1 MQLQSPE
8 RETPHPS
15 ELGGE
20 KGKRGEVAKHLDESK
35 RTRLYRAIRF
45 EAQSH
50 AKMILTRE
58 AMRMQRS
65 GETDKSYLGDV
76 FRTIDCMQRRH
87 GYFVK
92 VNHHA
97 TFGTASYAGL
107 VTCGSVW
114 ACPVCAAKIQERRR
128 TEIEQAMAWH
138 KSNGGV
144 AIMVTFTF
152 PHYRF
157 DSLPDLLSKQAQAFK
172 NLRGGKV
179 WHGLTKSL
187 GFVGL
192 VRSLEVTHGGNGWHP
207 HTHELWLVNPGVS
220 EFHLRAQLAQLWAK
234 ACHRAGLLPGQTIE
248 EEPAFYA
255 HSVDVR
261 LDVQTGDYLAKQ
273 DDSRAWGL
281 AAEVAK
287 ASSKAGRAKG
297 VHPHHFLVRHDPGDD
312 LRYLEYVKA
321 MKGKRQL
328 FWSHGLKARA
338 GVLDVSD
345 EELAEREEAGAV
357 LLAAIPA
364 PAWKYVTGNDAR
376 AELLDAVELA
386 GFDGMCHLL
395 RSLGVPKHHMPLTPT
410 EYATRAEQAA

>member
-1 MQLQSPE
+1 VESQSPE
-8 RETPHPS
+8 IETPLPS
-15 ELGGE
+15 LLAGE
-20 KGKRGEVAKHLDESK
+20 KGKRGGVTKHLDEL
-35 RTRLYRAIRF
+35 RLTRLYRAIRF

-50 AKMILTRE
+50 AKAILIRE
-58 AMRMQRS
+58 AMRMQS
-65 GETDKSYLGDV
+65 KNETDKTYLGDV

-87 GYFVK
+87 SYFVK

-97 TFGTASYAGL
+97 AFGSASFAGL

-128 TEIEQAMAWH
+128 TEIEKAMTWH
-138 KSNGGV
+138 KSNAGV

-152 PHYRF
+152 PHVRF
-157 DSLPDLLSKQAQAFK
+157 DALPDLLTKQATAFK
-172 NLRGGKV
+172 LLRSGRI
-179 WHGLTKSL
+179 WSELMKSV

-192 VRSLEVTHGGNGWHP
+192 VRSLEVTHGQNGWHP
-207 HTHELWLVNPGVS
+207 HTHELWLVDDTVVQVKLLG
-220 EFHLRAQLAQLWAK
+220 QLVRLWK
-234 ACHRAGLLPGQTIE
+234 SACYRAGLIGLDVYEGIGP
-248 EEPAFYA
+248 FDL

-273 DDSRAWGL
+273 DDSRSWGI

-287 ASSKAGRAKG
+287 ASSKAGKSKG
-297 VHPHHFLVRHDPGDD
+297 VHPHHFLVRHDAGDD

-328 FWSHGLKARA
+328 FWSHGLKGKA
-338 GVLDVSD
+338 GVLEMSD

-364 PAWKYVTGNDAR
+364 PAWKHVTGNDAR
-376 AELLDAVELA
+376 SELLDAVELA
-386 GFDGMCHLL
+386 GWYGMCNLL
-395 RSLGVPKHHMPLTPT
+395 RSLGVPAHHMPLTPL
-410 EYATRAEQAA
+410 EYLERAQQ